1 MLEKGFQQGLKQAS
15 KVIAKSL
22 KFDECFTK
30 SMTRRFFIPFVFNM
44 FGTYGFEASTTE
56 KRRSQAQSL
65 SLFLAY
71 FGPCGSTLK
80 SQILVV
86 FGMQKGIQKE
96 TWRENSEGVTCS
108 TLVCLPQM
116 CRDRLVA
123 LLVFREN
130 FV

>member
-1 MLEKGFQQGLKQAS
+1 
-15 KVIAKSL
+15 
-22 KFDECFTK
+22 
-30 SMTRRFFIPFVFNM
+30 M

-56 KRRSQAQSL
+56 KRRSQAQYL

-86 FGMQKGIQKE
+86 FGMEKGIQKG

-108 TLVCLPQM
+108 TLGNSFLV